1 MQEER
6 NFRSS
11 TAGAGEEVVV
21 RFMQPRLG
29 VFFGDTRLG
38 DVVVTTVE
46 SSSEASGCCEPGVVL
61 TLVGGS
67 RLPRSAPAAV
77 VHGLLKQK
85 TARPLTLAF
94 SPRRRAADSS
104 LEHQTK
110 PRHLLDLKT
119 PSNGKTSTA
128 RGAAQ
133 SRAPAWLLC
142 GQPGLRRNGRRL
154 DTRRPAG
161 VSKDQWL
168 LAVDA
173 SNLLCRRRIFNQC
186 ARSFCPLLA

>member
-1 MQEER
+1 MQEEWD
-6 NFRSS
+6 FRSS

-38 DVVVTTVE
+38 DVVATTVE
-46 SSSEASGCCEPGVVL
+46 SSSEASGCFEPGVVL
-61 TLVGGS
+61 THVAGS

-110 PRHLLDLKT
+110 PRNLNSAA
-119 PSNGKTSTA
+119 PSNGKTSTVPSAA
-128 RGAAQ
+128 R

-142 GQPGLRRNGRRL
+142 GQPGLRRNGRAL

-173 SNLLCRRRIFNQC
+173 SNLLCRRRIFNQY